1 MAGRLCGDCTIRL
14 RFYKKK
20 YKCDFCRRDFCDRC
34 MTKVKNNKDL
44 LWDKLSSLQP
54 GRQCLNCV
62 VLKYRSIRREH
73 LFLLA
78 NKDLAQYLSDRNVS
92 TTNCKEKYHLV
103 DLIMDLAEESG
114 LKSNEDIDADM
125 SHQQHVEQLRR
136 AALQRQREEADRLGS
151 SMGESNGRD
160 RTSSSSYDSERNDFT
175 SPDTDRSQPS
185 SASPNSQ
192 PIVEDYDD
200 IRVEDYSDIR
210 DSRVSPDPMNMS
222 QERRQSEPAGAEGGG
237 DPLRGD
243 SEDGRRESSFGQ
255 FNMTHTMSNPNLNHL
270 RTNSK
275 PPGHRWR
282 SMDDVKSEEDIS
294 TLAVMELKQILTANF
309 IEYKGCCEKRELIE
323 KVKMLYQSEQKIKQE
338 SSKAKRENPAGSYE
352 QDICK
357 ICMDRTI
364 DCVLLDC
371 GHLVACAKC
380 GKRLA
385 ECPVC
390 RTLVA
395 RVVHIFRT

>member
-1 MAGRLCGDCTIRL
+1 
-14 RFYKKK
+14 
-20 YKCDFCRRDFCDRC
+20 

-255 FNMTHTMSNPNLNHL
+255 FNMTHTMSN
-270 RTNSK
+270 
-275 PPGHRWR
+275 
-282 SMDDVKSEEDIS
+282 V
-294 TLAVMELKQILTANF
+294 
-309 IEYKGCCEKRELIE
+309 
-323 KVKMLYQSEQKIKQE
+323 
-338 SSKAKRENPAGSYE
+338 SSYIFLSW
-352 QDICK
+352 
-357 ICMDRTI
+357 
-364 DCVLLDC
+364 VLD
-371 GHLVACAKC
+371 
-380 GKRLA
+380 
-385 ECPVC
+385 
-390 RTLVA
+390 
-395 RVVHIFRT
+395 